1 MAKKGAKGGGN
12 IRKKAVTRGGK
23 EYIYWEARITT
34 GRDPGTGKQIQRSF
48 TGKTQKEV
56 REKLQAAAVAVND
69 GTYTDLSRLT
79 VAQWM
84 DLWTRDYLV
93 SVKPNTARAYRCH
106 TKNHIKPGLG
116 AVRLTELHPHT
127 VQNFINSLDGLAPA
141 SARMVYRVLHAAMEK
156 AVELDY
162 IPRNP
167 AAKCV
172 LPKMERREI
181 HPLTDEQSAALI
193 RAAAGSRIEHLVTL
207 ALFTGFRLSELL
219 GLTWEAVD
227 FDRGTITIDKQLS
240 ASFSRGPMLTTP
252 KSGKPRTVTPAAS
265 AFQVLRKQKAKQAEQ
280 QLKAGPLW
288 SNPYG
293 LVFPAEDGGPLFQ
306 QSVERD
312 FSAIRATAGLDGI
325 RFHDLRHTFAVNSI
339 RAGDDVK
346 TIQENFGHATAAFT
360 LDVYGH
366 VTEAMKRNSSARME
380 SFIKDVMKL

>member
-12 IRKKAVTRGGK
+12 IRKKTVTRGGK
-23 EYIYWEARITT
+23 EYSYWEARITT

-69 GTYTDLSRLT
+69 GTYTDSSRLT

-106 TKNHIKPGLG
+106 TKNHIRPGLG

-162 IPRNP
+162 TPRNP

-193 RAAAGSRIEHLVTL
+193 RAAAGTRIEHLVTL

-219 GLTWEAVD
+219 GLTWAAVD

>member
-1 MAKKGAKGGGN
+1 MDGPL
-12 IRKKAVTRGGK
+12 
-23 EYIYWEARITT
+23 
-34 GRDPGTGKQIQRSF
+34 DPGLPCQCK
-48 TGKTQKEV
+48 
-56 REKLQAAAVAVND
+56 
-69 GTYTDLSRLT
+69 
-79 VAQWM
+79 
-84 DLWTRDYLV
+84 
-93 SVKPNTARAYRCH
+93 AYRCH
-106 TKNHIKPGLG
+106 TKNHIRPGLG

-193 RAAAGSRIEHLVTL
+193 RAAAGTRIEHLVTL
-207 ALFTGFRLSELL
+207 ALFTGFRISELL
-219 GLTWEAVD
+219 GLTWAAVD

-240 ASFSRGPMLTTP
+240 ASFSRGPMFTTP
-252 KSGKPRTVTPAAS
+252 KSGKPRTVTPAPS
-265 AFQVLRKQKAKQAEQ
+265 PFQVLRKQKAKQAEQ

-293 LVFPAEDGGPLFQ
+293 LVFPAEDVGPLFQ

-346 TIQENFGHATAAFT
+346 TIQENLGHATAAFT